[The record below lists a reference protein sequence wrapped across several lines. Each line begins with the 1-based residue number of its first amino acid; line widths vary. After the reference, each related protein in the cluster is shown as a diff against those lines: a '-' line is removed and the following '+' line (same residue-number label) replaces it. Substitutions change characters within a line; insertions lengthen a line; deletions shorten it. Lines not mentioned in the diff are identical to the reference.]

1 MATVNHAFSPKEF
14 QVWIISDATNAGT
27 SGIHKDNMYQ
37 LDVDSVSMPSLNVN
51 QVLDVRSGIGRTL
64 KDEDFFQDNV
74 LRVTELS
81 ISGNMHLDA
90 GHKLLL
96 QNVCNDVAGD
106 ASVATGFSPAS
117 QLYGSTVTNGASSLT
132 VVIRSSDHTNQ
143 RSLEMPGMVVTNF
156 ALSADA
162 GEEGGRYKF
171 SATLQSGVKPDL
183 NESVD
188 DTGGGDDEP
197 LAGNNVYA
205 NTTNVFMSS
214 ASGLKVFNT
223 DVVMQSF
230 TATIDSPAVFSGV
243 TSTGYELVSRGAE
256 TAVTVD
262 TQIKYDGNTKGF
274 INSFDTQTAPLSGNM
289 FVMINNDAYG
299 IDVQNGVFTNVA
311 YAEGDIMMLDCSI
324 KAVDDGVDHLITFDI
339 TS

>member
-1 MATVNHAFSPKEF
+1 MATVNHSFSPKEF
-14 QVWIISDATNAGT
+14 QVWIASDATNAGT
-27 SGIHKDNMYQ
+27 SGIHASNMYQ
-37 LDVDSVSMPSLNVN
+37 LDIDSASMPSLNVN
-51 QVLDVRSGIGRTL
+51 QVLDVRSGAGRTL
-64 KDEDFFQDNV
+64 KDEDFFQDNI
-74 LRVTELS
+74 LRATELS

-90 GHKLLL
+90 GHQLLL
-96 QNVCNDVAGD
+96 QNICNDVSGD
-106 ASVATGFSPAS
+106 ASIATGFSPAS
-117 QLYGSTVTNGASSLT
+117 QLYGSAVTNSASSLT
-132 VVIRSSDHTNQ
+132 VVIKSSDHSNQ
-143 RSLEMPGMVVTNF
+143 RSLEMSGMVVTNF
-156 ALSADA
+156 VLSADA

-183 NESVD
+183 NESSVS
-188 DTGGGDDEP
+188 
-197 LAGNNVYA
+197 AGSNVYA
-205 NTTNVFMSS
+205 NTTNIFMSS

-230 TATIDSPAVFSGV
+230 SATIDSPAVFSGV

-289 FVMINNDAYG
+289 FVMTNNNAYG

-311 YAEGDIMMLDCSI
+311 YAEGDVMMLDCSI
-324 KAVDDGVDHLITFDI
+324 KSVDDGTDALITFDI
-339 TS
+339 SA

>member
-14 QVWIISDATNAGT
+14 QVWIASDSTNAGT
-27 SGIHKDNMYQ
+27 SGISASAMYQ
-37 LDVDSVSMPSLNVN
+37 LDVDSASMPSLNVN
-51 QVLDVRSGIGRTL
+51 QVLDVRSGVGRTL
-64 KDEDFFQDNV
+64 KDEDFFQDNT
-74 LRVTELS
+74 LRVTELF
-81 ISGNMHLDA
+81 
-90 GHKLLL
+90 
-96 QNVCNDVAGD
+96 
-106 ASVATGFSPAS
+106 TPAS
-117 QLYGSTVTNGASSLT
+117 QLYGSAVTNTASSLT
-132 VVIRSSDHTNQ
+132 VVIKSSDHSNQ
-143 RSLEMPGMVVTNF
+143 RSLEIPGLVVTNF

-183 NESVD
+183 NESS
-188 DTGGGDDEP
+188 T
-197 LAGNNVYA
+197 ASGNNVYA

-214 ASGLKVFNT
+214 ASGLKTFNT

-243 TSTGYELVSRGAE
+243 TSTGYELVTRGAE

-262 TQIKYDGNTKGF
+262 TQVKYDGNTKGF

-289 FVMINNDAYG
+289 FVMTNNNAYG

-311 YAEGDIMMLDCSI
+311 YAEGDVMMLDCSI
-324 KAVDDGVDHLITFDI
+324 KSVDDGSDALITFDI
-339 TS
+339 SA